1 MSFQKST
8 VLGSSPSSPIK
19 NSTVLGSNLSSGIFV
34 LRRFKP
40 RFPRLCST
48 PFIAG

>member
-1 MSFQKST
+1 MSFKNST
-8 VLGSSPSSPIK
+8 VLGSNPSSPIK
-19 NSTVLGSNLSSGIFV
+19 NSTVLGSNPSSDIFV
-34 LRRFKP
+34 LPRFKP